1 MKTIVRLY
9 LYSMMIRKY
18 KIGNFTLEV
27 KSQVPFQD
35 AVPYSLFLSDDEQTD
50 YSIRV
55 EFTSE
60 LPQNIENPQYV
71 SQDRVCVYIDGVLY
85 CYYKSRDTGDGYYG
99 CRIKDGKNIIILI
112 DEKYRDSLWTRV
124 IFSLAG
130 IEEIVAENKGC
141 VLHSS
146 FVEKDGSAILFAGP
160 CSIGKSTQAQLWK
173 KYADAEIIN
182 GDKTLIFEKDG
193 TIFASGMPFSGSS
206 KDCINRV
213 VPIKAIICLQ
223 QAENNTSQLCT
234 KDETFYKLYKNC
246 YPVPYSRECTDKLID
261 FIEKVSQNVSVY
273 DYACLPDESAVRLL
287 ERELCLI

>member
-1 MKTIVRLY
+1 MTRIY
-9 LYSMMIRKY
+9 E
-18 KIGNFTLEV
+18 IGNFTIEV
-27 KSQVPFQD
+27 KSNVHFQD
-35 AVPYSLFLSDDEQTD
+35 AEPYSLFLSDEKFAD
-50 YSIRV
+50 YSISV
-55 EFTSE
+55 DFTSD
-60 LPQNIENPQYV
+60 LPHKIENPQYI
-71 SQDRVCVYIDGVLY
+71 SNDRECVYIDDVLH
-85 CYYKSRDTGDGYYG
+85 CYYKSRDTGEGYYG
-99 CRIKDGKNIIILI
+99 CRIKDGKNITILI
-112 DEKYRDSLWTRV
+112 DKKYRDSLWTRV

-130 IEEIVAENKGC
+130 IEEIVAENNGC

-146 FVEKDGSAILFAGP
+146 FIEKDGNAILFTGP

-173 KYADAEIIN
+173 KYADADIIN

-193 TIFASGMPFSGSS
+193 TVFASGMPFSGSS

-223 QAENNTSQLCT
+223 QSESNKSQFCA
-234 KDETFYKLYKNC
+234 KDESFYKLYKNC

-273 DYACLPDESAVRLL
+273 DYACLPDESAVRFL